1 MKIKDK
7 EVFHRKVNDTT
18 YEYKYQDL
26 TLVMKDNKIKDLYK
40 GFDRVEKIEDKKTVK
55 EILLLHKM
63 LTSSEDYFSIGEK
76 HYVSKKSLERKM
88 KKVKTNKKEEDKEEL
103 LFLLSLF
110 SFILS
115 TSFFLIQVTSIKSN
129 GFSLRSIILAVFALA
144 VALSFPFL
152 FNLMPKD
159 SEPEK
164 PSRLLERLK
173 KIMSENETPYI
184 EYDKVEKTLEKL
196 KISYDFY
203 KEDDFMKRVKSLK
216 DSKRYILIKEDYNE

>member
-26 TLVMKDNKIKDLYK
+26 TLVLKDNKIKDLYK

-110 SFILS
+110 SFIIS
-115 TSFFLIQVTSIKSN
+115 TSFFLIQLTSLKSN

-144 VALSFPFL
+144 VALLSLFL

-196 KISYDFY
+196 KIGYDFY

-216 DSKRYILIKEDYNE
+216 DSKRYILIKENYNE

>member
-88 KKVKTNKKEEDKEEL
+88 KKVKTNKK
-103 LFLLSLF
+103 
-110 SFILS
+110 
-115 TSFFLIQVTSIKSN
+115 
-129 GFSLRSIILAVFALA
+129 
-144 VALSFPFL
+144 
-152 FNLMPKD
+152 D

-164 PSRLLERLK
+164 PSTLLERLK

-196 KISYDFY
+196 KIGYDFY

-216 DSKRYILIKEDYNE
+216 DSKRYILIKENYNE